1 MRRYF
6 IDLLTVLSNRCSL
19 CPTARHLAIYLL
31 DLFMDRYDISV
42 KQLYVTSFACL
53 LLASKLALIYCGFS
67 SLLKQMVVLFACLN
81 TENCTG

>member
-31 DLFMDRYDISV
+31 DLFMDRYDITV

-53 LLASKLALIYCGFS
+53 LLASSWLLFTVAFLPFS
-67 SLLKQMVVLFACLN
+67 EQMVVLLAYLH
-81 TENCTG
+81 TENCM